1 MTTTNETTTTGKK
14 APPAEVA
21 YELDAEGKPV
31 YSTRV
36 AVWGN
41 KNGKAK
47 NFTLGGKRYV
57 IFPNKPKSQPAAEG
71 KGA

>member
-1 MTTTNETTTTGKK
+1 MTTTTENKETKK

-21 YELDAEGKPV
+21 YRLDAEGKPL
-31 YSTRV
+31 YNTRT
-36 AVWGN
+36 AVWAS

-47 NFTLGGKRYV
+47 NFTLGNDRYV
-57 IFPNKPKSQPAAEG
+57 IFPNKPKSQPATEG